1 MKFILAVM
9 IATAFLGAARA
20 SSAQAAID
28 AAPFPP
34 PQAVGGY
41 ATSKNV
47 TPYSATKT
55 DGYGSPKT
63 GYSVNAM
70 TGYGGAIVLVPAAA
84 NDTGGGRLVDIDPL
98 QAPDSVKGARR
109 APAVTMTDAQGSVWV
124 FDATLNGW
132 RNRRTAAVRFSMP
145 PVSPQPA
152 AGQPPWLTQPDR
164 PN

>member
-1 MKFILAVM
+1 MKFILAVA
-9 IATAFLGAARA
+9 IATPFLGAAQT
-20 SSAQAAID
+20 SGAQAAID
-28 AAPFPP
+28 PTPFPP
-34 PQAVGGY
+34 PQAITGY

-47 TPYSATKT
+47 TPYSATT
-55 DGYGSPKT
+55 TEGYGSPKT

-70 TGYGGAIVLVPAAA
+70 TGYAGAIVLAPATA

-109 APAVTMTDAQGSVWV
+109 APTVTMTDAQGAVWV

-145 PVSPQPA
+145 PSSPQPA
-152 AGQPPWLTQPDR
+152 AGQPTWLTQPDR